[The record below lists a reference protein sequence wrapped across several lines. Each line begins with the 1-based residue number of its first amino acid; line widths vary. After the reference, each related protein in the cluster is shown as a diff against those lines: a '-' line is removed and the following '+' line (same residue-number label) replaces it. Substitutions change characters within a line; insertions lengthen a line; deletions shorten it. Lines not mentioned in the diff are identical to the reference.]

1 MKEKSRYWP
10 VGWED
15 VLVLLRR
22 YFSSEL
28 VLLAHAVQTPGVFQL
43 VFTPCCGEGFC
54 FLLAEVVGEFLRYA
68 FGGEKSAVGVEGDD
82 HFLFWVWWRHVC
94 DFITLQ

>member
-10 VGWED
+10 VGGGRCVSFAQT
-15 VLVLLRR
+15 VL
-22 YFSSEL
+22 SSEL
-28 VLLAHAVQTPGVFQL
+28 VLLTHAVQTPGVFQL

-82 HFLFWVWWRHVC
+82 HFLFRVWWRHVC
-94 DFITLQ
+94 EFITLQ